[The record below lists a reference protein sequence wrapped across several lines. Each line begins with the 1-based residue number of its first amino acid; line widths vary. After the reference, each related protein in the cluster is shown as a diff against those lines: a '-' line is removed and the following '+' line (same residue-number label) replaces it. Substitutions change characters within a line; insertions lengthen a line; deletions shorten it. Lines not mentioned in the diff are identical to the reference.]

1 MKPRFISDIHLSED
15 NTHLTN
21 AFKAFLNESKEACTH
36 LFILG
41 DLFEIW
47 IGDDDENAFIE
58 EIKKILIDFTTN
70 GPETFFMH
78 GNRDFLLGKNFA
90 NEVGISILPDPY
102 TLDINGLKVI
112 LSHGDFLCT
121 DDVDYINFRN
131 QVRSEDWQNHF
142 LSQSIKE
149 RKQIAQSLRSDS
161 KKATSDKSL
170 EITDAN
176 LETVNK
182 FIREHNP
189 DIFIHGHTHRPRI
202 HQHHSTQR
210 IVLGDWNKKGWF
222 LSMDNYSPYL
232 NEFNIRH
239 KQ

>member
-15 NTHLTN
+15 TPHLTN
-21 AFKAFLNESKEACTH
+21 AFKTFLNESKQKCTH

-58 EIKKILIDFTTN
+58 EIKKTLIDFTAN

-78 GNRDFLLGKNFA
+78 GNRDFLLGENFA
-90 NEVGISILPDPY
+90 NQVGISLLPDPY
-102 TLDINGLKVI
+102 ILDINGLRVI

-121 DDVDYINFRN
+121 DDVDYIHFRN
-131 QVRSEDWQNHF
+131 QVRSEDWQNDF
-142 LSQSIKE
+142 LSKNIEE

-182 FIREHNP
+182 FIKEHSP
-189 DIFIHGHTHRPRI
+189 DIFIHGHTHRPKI
-202 HQHHSTQR
+202 HQHDSTKR
-210 IVLGDWNKKGWF
+210 IVLGDWYKRGWLASIDNKECDLK
-222 LSMDNYSPYL
+222 
-232 NEFNIRH
+232 EFKI
-239 KQ
+239 

>member
-15 NTHLTN
+15 TPHLTN
-21 AFKAFLNESKEACTH
+21 AFKTFLNESKQNCTH

-58 EIKKILIDFTTN
+58 EIKKTLIDFTAN

-78 GNRDFLLGKNFA
+78 GNRDFLLGENFA
-90 NEVGISILPDPY
+90 NQVGISLLPDPY
-102 TLDINGLKVI
+102 TLDINGLRVI

-131 QVRSEDWQNHF
+131 QVRSEDWQNDF
-142 LSQSIKE
+142 LSKNIEE

-170 EITDAN
+170 EITDVN

-182 FIREHNP
+182 FIKEHNP
-189 DIFIHGHTHRPRI
+189 DIFIHGHTHRPKI
-202 HQHHSTQR
+202 HQCDKVKR
-210 IVLGDWNKKGWF
+210 IVLGDWNKAGWF
-222 LSMDNYSPYL
+222 ISING
-232 NEFNIRH
+232 NEPILKEFLI
-239 KQ
+239 